1 MKRNAFLASTYGAVV
16 ALGLMSFGC
25 SSTSNSGTGGATG
38 SAGSAGS
45 GAGGHVN
52 GTGGSTT
59 AGTGGSTGQGG
70 AKADAGTDGP
80 MTCASPAPVDGTQC
94 SNNPPCNKN
103 CGVNIMALTTSR
115 AQKTCTCSTTW
126 ACGACVYPTD
136 VNLDCLRLPTPV
148 PECPHDPADGGT
160 TALIKP
166 GVTPCTPPNS
176 EVCGNVCG
184 SATAGTFSYQ
194 DSTGT
199 GKVGYCACISG
210 AYQCA
215 SVAEWP
221 AL

>member
-38 SAGSAGS
+38 SAGSAGT

-52 GTGGSTT
+52 GTGGSSA
-59 AGTGGSTGQGG
+59 AGTGGNTGAGG
-70 AKADAGTDGP
+70 AKVDAGDAP
-80 MTCASPAPVDGTQC
+80 MMCASPAPNDGAQC
-94 SNNPPCNKN
+94 SNNPPCDKN

-148 PECPHDPADGGT
+148 PACPHDPADGGT

-166 GVTPCTPPNS
+166 GVTTCTPPPS

-194 DSTGT
+194 DSTGA
-199 GKVGYCACISG
+199 GKVGYCACLSG
-210 AYQCA
+210 LYQCA
-215 SVAEWP
+215 STAEWP
-221 AL
+221 AP